1 MSVAESSNQKSIEEA
16 LPKAR
21 RVRRKRGNRACA
33 AYLRQV
39 AERLPDNSEEEQM
52 VFFTDHASRVL
63 RGE

>member
-1 MSVAESSNQKSIEEA
+1 MSVANQKSIEHA

-39 AERLPDNSEEEQM
+39 AERLPDNSEDAQM
-52 VFFTDHASRVL
+52 VFFTDYGSRVL